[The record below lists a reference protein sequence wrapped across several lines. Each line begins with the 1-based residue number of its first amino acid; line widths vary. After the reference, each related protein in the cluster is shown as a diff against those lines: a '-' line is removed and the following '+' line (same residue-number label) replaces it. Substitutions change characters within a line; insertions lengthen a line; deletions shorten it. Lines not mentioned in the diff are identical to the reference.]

1 MNPVAIS
8 HIIYDAAASYP
19 AKLRRLTP
27 PPRTLWLRGT
37 LENFNAIS
45 KAYRKI
51 AIVGSRA
58 ALTAD
63 SAKASLLAAHV
74 ASLGGVVVSGGALG
88 IDAAAHRGALSCG
101 GATCVVLGCGIDI
114 TYPDRHAALFD
125 AIAVRGAVLSQFAPG
140 VTPKRGTFVRRNAT
154 IAALVDAVVIV
165 GASLRSGALHT
176 VAAAH
181 ELGVPVMAMPGAP
194 GCDRLIA
201 TGKAISIQDGDELDV
216 VCDGNYVLHTMPT
229 QAETPMEVN
238 EGAVLAAFQDATPR
252 DEAWIIA
259 AAGLAEE
266 VVARALVALELQ
278 QLIEMVAPSKY
289 RRVHKQVIRAVPRPA
304 GQQVRRCHGD

>member
-1 MNPVAIS
+1 M
-8 HIIYDAAASYP
+8 
-19 AKLRRLTP
+19 LRRLTRP
-27 PPRTLWLRGT
+27 PEALWLRGSV
-37 LENFNAIS
+37 ENFHAII

-74 ASLGGVVVSGGALG
+74 ASAGGVVVSGGALG
-88 IDAAAHRGALSCG
+88 IDAAAHRGALSAG
-101 GATCVVLGCGIDI
+101 GATCAVLGCGIDI
-114 TYPDRHAALFD
+114 TYPDRHGALFE
-125 AIAVRGAVLSQFAPG
+125 AIAVRGAVVSQFAPG
-140 VTPKRGTFVRRNAT
+140 VTPRRGTFVSRNAT
-154 IAALVDAVVIV
+154 IAAFADAVVLV

-181 ELGVPVMAMPGAP
+181 QLGVPVLAMPGAP

-201 TGKAISIQDGDELDV
+201 TGRAIPLEEADDLDA
-216 VCDGNYVLHTMPT
+216 VCDGNYVLQTVPAPVDVPLAASEH
-229 QAETPMEVN
+229 V
-238 EGAVLAAFQDATPR
+238 VLATLRDAATR
-252 DEAWIIA
+252 DEAWIA
-259 AAGLAEE
+259 RAAGLDEA

-278 QLIEMVAPSKY
+278 QLVEMVAPSTY
-289 RRVHKQVIRAVPRPA
+289 RRVHRQVIRAVPRPA